1 MDLYPARGRFT
12 VRQGERIALSGNTG
26 QSFGPHLH
34 FEVRDTP
41 TQRTLNTVAAG
52 IIRVPDDI
60 APLLLRLHYFEVD
73 TLGGL
78 PVAAPV
84 SYTHLVTDH
93 GLLISLERR
102 KAEVLLQLLMQQGI
116 FVWWF
121 HLQPTT
127 ILQIQILCKDKKLF
141 RKLANFVQNSTK
153 KMRLY
158 TSELVK
164 KYKART
170 VVNHVSIDVNQG
182 EIVGLLGPNGAGKTT
197 TFYMIRCV

>member
-1 MDLYPARGRFT
+1 MREERYRQRRNRVDLYPARGRFT

-78 PVAAPV
+78 PSPLRGAASRSGAPLGA
-84 SYTHLVTDH
+84 TT
-93 GLLISLERR
+93 
-102 KAEVLLQLLMQQGI
+102 A
-116 FVWWF
+116 WTA
-121 HLQPTT
+121 PTR
-127 ILQIQILCKDKKLF
+127 CRSDGW
-141 RKLANFVQNSTK
+141 A
-153 KMRLY
+153 
-158 TSELVK
+158 TSCWK
-164 KYKART
+164 PPTART
-170 VVNHVSIDVNQG
+170 
-182 EIVGLLGPNGAGKTT
+182 A
-197 TFYMIRCV
+197 